1 MQIVGVS
8 VYSHDGRRRTVDFV
22 PGALNIVTG
31 DSKTGKSALL
41 SIVDYC
47 LGRKTSSIPHTPPFK
62 KISWYGVLFQFADK
76 SRAYVARMAPT
87 PSKISTRAML
97 EFGGPT
103 FVTPEYNQLRL
114 NTDTDGLRSQVGARI
129 HLTDIRVEAS
139 EYSSRGPVTVGLGQA
154 VPLNLQEQHEIDSK
168 SVLFHRQNDSGVA
181 TGLRDSLP
189 FFLGA
194 VDGKQAAKRAQ
205 LREAR
210 TILRRL
216 DAQIGVGEMER
227 GTWAQQL
234 RDLVAEARSVQ
245 LIGPDLSDLEPL
257 VILNRIRFQRDRASS
272 PVPADI
278 DIRRQDERRAAESR
292 RLILSREL
300 QGLIAHRDLL
310 LDERES
316 EGAYDESLESQ
327 VGRLSALSLLPEHSA
342 DGRVCPLCAQTL
354 RVPDPTIALMT
365 ERLEALRH
373 ELRDVAVHRP
383 GTQKAV
389 AAADARVAE
398 VRQALN
404 EVDAALAAFANADA
418 AASLE
423 SAQEFVRGRVDAI
436 LGRLQAFDDEG
447 LAEMRREREAI
458 AALVEKLGRELNGG
472 STREQLLSRLNSLS
486 MLLGKYALALSLEQA
501 EDPIRLDIDKLTIVV
516 DTSSGPLPLENI
528 GSGENWVGYHVA
540 AHLALHEFFMRENRP
555 VPRFLMID
563 QPSKAHFQSDLPL
576 EGEDPDRETVR
587 NMFRLFASYA
597 QEHKGDFQLIII
609 DHANYDD
616 QWFQSAV
623 RHDWRSG
630 RVLVPEDWPLVPDSG
645 SDPEAVS
652 DSGKTA

>member
-1 MQIVGVS
+1 MQIVGVT

-47 LGRKTSSIPHTPPFK
+47 LGRKTSSIPHTTPFK
-62 KISWYGVLFQFADK
+62 KISWYGVLLQFADK
-76 SRAYVARMAPT
+76 SRAFVARMAPT

-103 FVTPEYNQLRL
+103 FGTPEYDQLRL
-114 NTDTDGLRSQVGARI
+114 NTDTDGLRSQVGSRI
-129 HLTDIRVEAS
+129 NLADIRVEAS

-154 VPLNLQEQHEIDSK
+154 VPFNLQEQHEIDSK
-168 SVLFHRQNDSGVA
+168 SMLFHRQTDSGVA

-194 VDGKQAAKRAQ
+194 VDGRQAAKRAQ

-210 TILRRL
+210 AILRRL
-216 DAQIGVGEMER
+216 DAQIGVAEMER
-227 GTWAQQL
+227 GTWSQQL
-234 RDLVAEARSVQ
+234 NDLVAEARAVQ
-245 LIGPDLSDLEPL
+245 LVSADMSDLEPL
-257 VILNRIRFQRDRASS
+257 LILNRIRFRRDRTSMPT
-272 PVPADI
+272 PVDV
-278 DIRRQDERRAAESR
+278 DIRRQDERRADENR
-292 RLILSREL
+292 RSLLSQEL
-300 QGLIAHRDLL
+300 QGLVAHRDLL

-316 EGAYDESLESQ
+316 EGAYDDSLESQ
-327 VGRLSALSLLPEHSA
+327 VGRLAALGLLPEHGQDASA
-342 DGRVCPLCAQTL
+342 CPVCTQPL
-354 RVPDPTIALMT
+354 RVPDPTATQMA
-365 ERLEALRH
+365 ERLETLRG

-389 AAADARVAE
+389 AAADLRIAE
-398 VRQALN
+398 VRSALN
-404 EVDAALAAFANADA
+404 EVDAALTASANADA

-423 SAQEFVRGRVDAI
+423 SAQDFVRGRVDAI
-436 LGRLQAFDDEG
+436 LSRLQAFDDEG
-447 LAEMRREREAI
+447 LMDMRRERETV
-458 AALVEKLGRELNGG
+458 AALVEKLGKELNGG
-472 STREQLLSRLNSLS
+472 SAREQLHSRLNALS
-486 MLLGKYALALSLEQA
+486 VLLGKYARELHLEQA
-501 EDPIRLDIDKLTIVV
+501 DDPIRLDVDKLTIVV

-540 AHLALHEFFMRENRP
+540 THLALHEFFMREKRP

-587 NMFRLFASYA
+587 NMFRLFANYA
-597 QEHKGDFQLIII
+597 QQHEGEFQLIVV

-616 QWFQSAV
+616 RWFQGAV
-623 RHDWRSG
+623 QHEWRGG
-630 RVLVPEDWPLVPDSG
+630 RVLVPEDWPLPPDSVSDPDPG
-645 SDPEAVS
+645 SD
-652 DSGKTA
+652 

>member
-1 MQIVGVS
+1 VQIVGVS
-8 VYSHDGRRRTVDFV
+8 IYSHDGRRRTVDFV
-22 PGALNIVTG
+22 PGTLNIVTG

-41 SIVDYC
+41 NIVDYC

-62 KISWYGVLFQFADK
+62 KISWYGVLIQFADK
-76 SRAYVARMAPT
+76 SRAFVARMAPT

-97 EFGGPT
+97 EFGGST
-103 FVTPEYNQLRL
+103 FVTPEHDQLRL

-129 HLTDIRVEAS
+129 HLADIRVEAN
-139 EYSSRGPVTVGLGQA
+139 EYSSRGPVTIGLGQA
-154 VPLNLQEQHEIDSK
+154 VPFNLQEQQEIDSK
-168 SVLFHRQNDSGVA
+168 SMLFHRQTDSGVA

-194 VDGKQAAKRAQ
+194 VDGRQAAKRAQ

-210 TILRRL
+210 TKLRRL
-216 DAQIGVGEMER
+216 DAQIGVAEMER

-234 RDLVAEARSVQ
+234 NDLVAEARSVR
-245 LIGPDLSDLEPL
+245 LVGSDMRDLDPL
-257 VILNRIRFQRDRASS
+257 LILNRIRFQRDRTSA
-272 PVPADI
+272 PTPPDI
-278 DIRRQDERRAAESR
+278 DLQRQDERRQLEAR
-292 RLILSREL
+292 RLILSQEL

-316 EGAYDESLESQ
+316 EGAYDDSLESQ
-327 VGRLSALSLLPEHSA
+327 VGRLAALNLLPVHSA
-342 DGRVCPLCAQTL
+342 DDRACPLCNQTM
-354 RVPDPTIALMT
+354 RVQDPTVAQMT
-365 ERLEALRH
+365 ERLTTLRE

-389 AAADARVAE
+389 AVADARIAD
-398 VRQALN
+398 VRQELN
-404 EVDAALAAFANADA
+404 EIDAALTASANADA

-436 LGRLQAFDDEG
+436 LSRLQAFDDEG
-447 LAEMRREREAI
+447 LSDMRSERETV
-458 AALVEKLGRELNGG
+458 AALVDKLGRELNGG
-472 STREQLLSRLNSLS
+472 SAREQLLSRLNALS
-486 MLLGKYALALSLEQA
+486 VLLSKYAVALSLEQA
-501 EDPIRLDIDKLTIVV
+501 DDPIRLDVEKLTIVV

-540 AHLALHEFFMRENRP
+540 THLALHEFFMRENRP

-563 QPSKAHFQSDLPL
+563 QPSKAHFQSDHPL
-576 EGEDPDRETVR
+576 EGEDPDRKTVR

-597 QEHKGDFQLIII
+597 QEHEGEFQLIVV

-616 QWFQSAV
+616 PWFQSAV
-623 RHDWRSG
+623 QHEWRGG
-630 RVLVPEDWPLVPDSG
+630 RVLVPEDWPLLMEPG
-645 SDPEAVS
+645 SDTGVES
-652 DSGKTA
+652 S